1 VKTAF
6 VGDGAVAAPLHEL
19 ALRCIDP
26 ANLPL
31 ASQAAR
37 GTVGADFVKILTATF
52 FVTVLGAALADQ
64 SVISETALPR
74 FEFREPDLVV
84 YRVETSARAAD
95 SSSVEDSAWLKAWP
109 EGSSTNAVW
118 LGRRVVL
125 GVESP
130 DSLAPVLEATGLPVA
145 RVVTSNLVVLEAS
158 SARMAVAAA
167 SRLARHPAVTVCHPG
182 RRRPVTLHGPSAP
195 RPNATLFRYQWHL
208 ENRDA
213 NTAAV
218 LGFDLNARSAWVD
231 NQGEGIL
238 VATGDNGIEASHPD
252 LAANMTNRVHRNFIT
267 GKDDGTPVAS
277 TQVHATAVAGLIAAR
292 GNNARGVAGVAP
304 RAQLASWVIFDRF
317 DGLADEETVM
327 DMFHYRSN
335 IVSVQNHSWGN
346 ADVGLLRLSA
356 LEDQGIADAVERGR
370 QGRGVVIVRSAG
382 NGRMNLSDLN
392 DDGFGQDPRAISVG
406 AVRANGRAAS
416 YSTPGAPVLV
426 AAFSG
431 DEDVNTPDG
440 LVTNYLAVATTDRQ
454 GSLGYN
460 TSGPSPDYGFQSTG
474 FSGTSASSPQIAG
487 LCALVLAANPDLTY
501 RDVQQLLILSS
512 RQLDP
517 SDPDVRANGSGLA
530 VGHNVGFGVPD
541 AGLAVELARA
551 WTNRPARIRTT
562 AAFRQS
568 IEIPDDGLRV
578 VIGGS
583 DVPTELQS
591 IPAWPSDG
599 PHPDAPTGVTTL
611 VDVGQAL
618 TPLAV
623 DLTHK
628 AALIKR
634 GVNYF
639 ADKIGKAAAAGARFA
654 IVYNNVDADQRV
666 FMAGADIQ
674 FEAIPAVLI
683 DQTPG
688 EALQAFLAT
697 HPETTAQLR
706 LNSIQCPVTI
716 SDTLLC
722 EHVKLRATFS
732 HPRRADVRVTLL
744 SPAGT
749 RSVLHRFNN
758 DTASALTEWSFYSIQ
773 HFYESSAG
781 VWQVEVSDENAG
793 STGRVVSLDLTVYG
807 VRIEDVD
814 RDGLDDPWEL
824 AWFGSLDQGPAG
836 DPDQDGWSN
845 LREQLLGRNP
855 AVADRP
861 FRLDLSRWDARWG
874 RLSWPAGAGFRYE
887 VSMQSALGE
896 PPQVVSEQTG
906 RFPELDLIVPLTD
919 GSRFYQV
926 RQVQGD

>member
-1 VKTAF
+1 M
-6 VGDGAVAAPLHEL
+6 
-19 ALRCIDP
+19 
-26 ANLPL
+26 
-31 ASQAAR
+31 
-37 GTVGADFVKILTATF
+37 KILTATF

-64 SVISETALPR
+64 SVIPETAVSR
-74 FEFREPDLVV
+74 FEFREPDYVV
-84 YRVETSARAAD
+84 YRVETAARAAGLT
-95 SSSVEDSAWLKAWP
+95 SVEDSVWLRAWP
-109 EGSSTNAVW
+109 EGSSTNATW

-125 GVESP
+125 QVESP
-130 DSLAPVLEATGLPVA
+130 DALERVLAATGLPVA

-158 SARMAVAAA
+158 SARMAVAEA
-167 SRLARHPAVTVCHPG
+167 SRLARHAEVTVCHPV
-182 RRRPVTLHGPSAP
+182 RRRAVKLHGPYAP
-195 RPNATLFRYQWHL
+195 RPNDTLFGYQWHL

-218 LGFDLNARSAWVD
+218 LGPDLNARSAWAD
-231 NQGEGIL
+231 NQGEGVL
-238 VATGDNGIEASHPD
+238 VATGDNGVEVSHPD

-267 GKDDGTPVAS
+267 ARDDGNPVAT
-277 TQVHATAVAGLIAAR
+277 TQVHGTAVGGLIAAR

-327 DMFHYRSN
+327 DMFHYQSN

-356 LEDQGIADAVERGR
+356 LEDQGIANAVERGR

-382 NGRMNLSDLN
+382 NARMSLSDLN

-426 AAFSG
+426 GAFSG
-431 DEDVNTPDG
+431 DEGVNTPNG

-460 TSGPSPDYGFQSTG
+460 SSGPAPDYGFQSTG
-474 FSGTSASSPQIAG
+474 FGGTSASSPQIAG
-487 LCALVLAANPDLTY
+487 LCALILAANPALTY
-501 RDVQQLLILSS
+501 RDVQQVLILSS

-517 SDPDVRANGSGLA
+517 SDPDLRINGAGLS
-530 VGHNVGFGVPD
+530 VSHNVGFGVPD

-599 PHPDAPTGVTTL
+599 LHPDAPTEVTTL

-618 TPLAV
+618 APLAV
-623 DLTHK
+623 DLTNQ

-639 ADKIGKAAAAGARFA
+639 ADKIAKAAAAGARFA
-654 IVYNNVDADQRV
+654 IVYNNADANQRV
-666 FMAGADIQ
+666 FMAGADIHFQ
-674 FEAIPAVLI
+674 TIPAVFI
-683 DQTPG
+683 DQTRG
-688 EALQAFLAT
+688 EALQAYLAA

-706 LNSIQCPVTI
+706 LDAVRCPVTI
-716 SDTLLC
+716 SESLLC
-722 EHVKLRATFS
+722 EHVKLRASFS

-758 DTASALTEWSFYSIQ
+758 DTASALSEWTFNSTQ

-781 VWQVEVSDENAG
+781 VWQIEVSDQNAG

-814 RDGLDDPWEL
+814 RDGLDDQWEL
-824 AWFGSLDQGPAG
+824 ARFGSLDQGPAG

-845 LREQLLGRNP
+845 VREQILGRDP
-855 AVADRP
+855 AIADRP
-861 FRLDLSRWDARWG
+861 FRLDLSRWDSRWG
-874 RLSWPAGAGFRYE
+874 RLSWPAGAAFRYE

-919 GSRFYQV
+919 GCRFYQV
-926 RQVQGD
+926 RQVQRDSPDFSPPGR

>member
-1 VKTAF
+1 MT
-6 VGDGAVAAPLHEL
+6 L
-19 ALRCIDP
+19 AGLTSRCISP
-26 ANLPL
+26 AYLPL
-31 ASQAAR
+31 ASLAAR
-37 GTVGADFVKILTATF
+37 GNVGDDLVKILTATF

-64 SVISETALPR
+64 EAIPATVLSR
-74 FEFREPDLVV
+74 FEFREPDFVV
-84 YRVETSARAAD
+84 YRIETPARAAD
-95 SSSVEDSAWLKAWP
+95 LGSVEDSVWLKAWP
-109 EGSSTNAVW
+109 EARAPNATW

-125 GVESP
+125 QAASP
-130 DSLAPVLEATGLPVA
+130 EALARVLAATGLPVA

-158 SARMAVAAA
+158 SARMAVPEA
-167 SRLARHPAVTVCHPG
+167 SRLARHPGVTVCHPV
-182 RRRPVTLHGPSAP
+182 RRRPIKLHGPYAP
-195 RPNATLFRYQWHL
+195 RPDDTLFRYQWHL

-218 LGFDLNARSAWVD
+218 LGFDLNARSAWAD
-231 NQGEGIL
+231 NQGEGVL
-238 VATGDNGIEASHPD
+238 VATGDNGIEVSHPD
-252 LAANMTNRVHRNFIT
+252 LAANMTNRIHRNFIT
-267 GKDDGTPVAS
+267 GKDDGTPVAT
-277 TQVHATAVAGLIAAR
+277 TQVHGTAVAGLIAAR
-292 GNNARGVAGVAP
+292 GYNARGVAGVAP
-304 RAQLASWVIFDRF
+304 RAQLASWVIFDRY

-327 DMFHYRSN
+327 DMFHYQSN

-346 ADVGLLRLSA
+346 ADMGLLRLSA
-356 LEDQGIADAVERGR
+356 LEDQGIANAVERGR

-431 DEDVNTPDG
+431 DEGVNTPDG
-440 LVTNYLAVATTDRQ
+440 SVTNYLGVATTDRQ

-460 TSGPSPDYGFQSTG
+460 SSGPAPDYGFQSTG
-474 FSGTSASSPQIAG
+474 FGGTSASSPQIAG
-487 LCALVLAANPDLTY
+487 LCALILAANPALTY
-501 RDVQQLLILSS
+501 RDVQQVLILSS

-517 SDPDVRANGSGLA
+517 SDPDLRVNGAGLA

-551 WTNRPARIRTT
+551 WSNRPARIRTT
-562 AAFRQS
+562 AAFRKS
-568 IEIPDDGLRV
+568 IAIPDDGLRV

-583 DVPTELQS
+583 DVPAELQS

-599 PHPDAPTGVTTL
+599 PHPDAPTEVATL

-618 TPLAV
+618 TPLAI

-634 GVNYF
+634 GGNYF

-654 IVYNNVDADQRV
+654 IVYNNVGANQRV

-674 FEAIPAVLI
+674 FQTIPAVFI
-683 DQTPG
+683 DQTHG

-706 LNSIQCPVTI
+706 LDSIQCRMKI
-716 SDTLLC
+716 SESLLC

-758 DTASALTEWSFYSIQ
+758 DTASALTEWSFYSTQ

-781 VWQVEVSDENAG
+781 DWQVEVSDENAG
-793 STGRVVSLDLTVYG
+793 ATGRVVSLDLTVYG
-807 VRIEDVD
+807 VRIEDED

-836 DPDQDGWSN
+836 DPDEDGWSN
-845 LREQLLGRNP
+845 LHEQILGHNP
-855 AVADRP
+855 TVADRP
-861 FRLDLSRWDARWG
+861 FRLDLSHWGAQWG
-874 RLSWPAGAGFRYE
+874 RLSWPASAAFRYE

-896 PPQVVSEQTG
+896 PAQLVSEQTG

-919 GSRFYQV
+919 THHFYQV
-926 RQVQGD
+926 RQVPGD